1 MLKAGKA
8 LSLVF
13 AGGSLLALA
22 GTAAA
27 QGAYAG
33 ISVGQAEVSDYCD
46 GVSIE
51 CDDSAL
57 TGRIY
62 AGGFFDE
69 YLAFEGGYRFVD
81 DTTIENNTA
90 SIDVG
95 YHMFD
100 GSLLVFTPALGPVRL
115 FAKVG
120 AQYWRQE
127 GKFTINGVGSASDE
141 ESGVSVRT
149 GAGATI
155 DITDTFGVRLEWD
168 YLTDIGDDSS
178 SLQNLKSDVHVFS
191 AGPEFRF

>member
-1 MLKAGKA
+1 MFKVEKA

-13 AGGSLLALA
+13 VGGSILACA
-22 GTAAA
+22 STAAA
-27 QGAYAG
+27 QGGYAG
-33 ISVGQAEVSDYCD
+33 ISGGQAEVSDFCD
-46 GVSIE
+46 DVIIE

-62 AGGFFDE
+62 AGGFFDK

-81 DTTIENNTA
+81 DTTIEDNTG

-100 GSLLVFTPALGPVRL
+100 GSLLVFTPELGPVRL

-120 AQYWRQE
+120 AQFWRQDLSVS
-127 GKFTINGVGSASDE
+127 INGLGSASED
-141 ESGVSVRT
+141 ESGVSLRT

-155 DITDTFGVRLEWD
+155 DITDSFGLRLEWD
-168 YLTDIGDDSS
+168 YLQDIGDDSS
-178 SLQNLKSDVHVFS
+178 GIQNLKSDVHVFS

>member
-33 ISVGQAEVSDYCD
+33 ISVGQAEVSDFCD
-46 GVSIE
+46 DVFIE
-51 CDDSAL
+51 CDDSVL

-69 YLAFEGGYRFVD
+69 YLAFEGGYRYTE
-81 DTTIENNTA
+81 DTTIEDSTA

-127 GKFTINGVGSASDE
+127 FGGVVDALDD
-141 ESGVSVRT
+141 ESGVSFRT

-155 DITDTFGVRLEWD
+155 DITDSFGLRLEWD
-168 YLTDIGDDSS
+168 YLQDIGDDSS
-178 SLQNLKSDVHVFS
+178 GIQNLKSDVHVFS

>member
-33 ISVGQAEVSDYCD
+33 ISLGQADVSDFCD
-46 GVSIE
+46 DVAIE

-62 AGGFFDE
+62 AGGFFDK
-69 YLAFEGGYRFVD
+69 YLAFEGGYRYTD
-81 DTTIENNTA
+81 DTTIEDSTG

-100 GSLLVFTPALGPVRL
+100 GSLLVFTPELGPVRL

-120 AQYWRQE
+120 AQYWRQDRSL
-127 GKFTINGVGSASDE
+127 TINGVGSASDQE
-141 ESGVSVRT
+141 NGVSFRT

-155 DITDTFGVRLEWD
+155 DITNAFGFRLEWD
-168 YLTDIGDDSS
+168 YLQDIGDDSS
-178 SLQNLKSDVHVFS
+178 GLQNLKSDVHVFS

>member
-51 CDDSAL
+51 CDDSVL

-81 DTTIENNTA
+81 DTTIGNNTA

-100 GSLLVFTPALGPVRL
+100 GSLLVFTPNLGPVRL

-120 AQYWRQE
+120 AQYWRQ
-127 GKFTINGVGSASDE
+127 GFGGVVDALDD
-141 ESGVSVRT
+141 ESGVSFRT

-155 DITDTFGVRLEWD
+155 NVTDAFSFRLEWD
-168 YLTDIGDDSS
+168 YLQDVGDDSIG
-178 SLQNLKSDVHVFS
+178 LQNLKSDVHVFS

>member
-1 MLKAGKA
+1 MLKVGKA
-8 LSLVF
+8 ISLVF
-13 AGGSLLALA
+13 WGGSILAFA
-22 GTAAA
+22 STAVA
-27 QGAYAG
+27 QGSYAG
-33 ISVGQAEVSDYCD
+33 ISAGQAEVSDFCD
-46 GVSIE
+46 DVIIE

-81 DTTIENNTA
+81 DTTIEDNTG

-100 GSLLVFTPALGPVRL
+100 GSLLVFTPELGPVRL

-120 AQYWRQE
+120 AQFWRQDLSVS
-127 GKFTINGVGSASDE
+127 INGLGSASEE
-141 ESGVSVRT
+141 ESGVSLRT

-155 DITDTFGVRLEWD
+155 DITDSFGLRLEWD
-168 YLTDIGDDSS
+168 YLQDIGDDSS
-178 SLQNLKSDVHVFS
+178 GIQNLKSDVHVFS

>member
-51 CDDSAL
+51 CDDSPL

-69 YLAFEGGYRFVD
+69 YLAFEGGYRYTD
-81 DTTIENNTA
+81 DTTIEDSA
-90 SIDVG
+90 GSIDVG

-100 GSLLVFTPALGPVRL
+100 GSLLVFTPSMGPVRL

-120 AQYWRQE
+120 AQYWRQDLSVS
-127 GKFTINGVGSASDE
+127 INGLGSASDE
-141 ESGVSVRT
+141 ESGVSLRT

-155 DITDTFGVRLEWD
+155 DITESFGLRLEWD
-168 YLTDIGDDSS
+168 YLQDIGDDSS
-178 SLQNLKSDVHVFS
+178 GIQNLKSDIHVFS